1 MTDDECPDSN
11 AGRIRSQ
18 IKLML
23 EKLRA
28 RLKQAGAGQGPSV
41 KAETDRGQNNT

>member
-1 MTDDECPDSN
+1 MTDDECPDPN
-11 AGRIRSQ
+11 ADRIRNH

-41 KAETDRGQNNT
+41 KAETDRGQNDT